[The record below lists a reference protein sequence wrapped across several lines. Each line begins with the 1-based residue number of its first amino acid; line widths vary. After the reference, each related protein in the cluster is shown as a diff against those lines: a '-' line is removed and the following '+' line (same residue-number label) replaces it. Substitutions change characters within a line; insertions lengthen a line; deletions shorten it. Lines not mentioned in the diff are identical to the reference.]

1 MRFVF
6 NGNFLGYH
14 LASDMTG
21 SVKVVTMLAAVN
33 VIKQMIKQKFYL
45 RNRNSKKQIRQ
56 ASKAVWTEQSGGEAI
71 IASRKVRNLGGG
83 TGLALQTSTDGHQVD

>member
-1 MRFVF
+1 
-6 NGNFLGYH
+6 
-14 LASDMTG
+14 MTG

-71 IASRKVRNLGGG
+71 IPSRKVRNLGGG